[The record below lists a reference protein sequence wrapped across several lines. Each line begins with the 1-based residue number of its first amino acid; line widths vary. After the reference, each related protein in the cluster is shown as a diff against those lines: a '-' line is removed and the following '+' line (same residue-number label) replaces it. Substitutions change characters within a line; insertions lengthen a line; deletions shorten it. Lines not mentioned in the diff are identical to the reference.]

1 MMDRRGFLRNSALF
15 GSAALSHV
23 TSCGCVSLSKPL
35 KPAKFPVPPGGRVL
49 LKNGRI
55 VDVEGGKVV
64 YPGHVLIR
72 NKIMEEVAE
81 GSDIP
86 RADITIDLK
95 GSYVMPGLINNHCH
109 LTFPGTADPGSKFL
123 LSALRQMDRNAEE
136 CLRHGVTTVRD
147 MLGFS
152 GVIERMK
159 RDIAKGRM
167 LGPRI
172 LRCTALQVKG
182 GYLSPFA
189 WIGGDRMISIV
200 GSAPEARDAVK
211 RACDDGAD
219 FIKTFLQYTQL
230 WIPADPIPVL
240 GDEELTAI
248 NDEAE
253 RHGRVVALHHTS
265 VEGFQRALGAG
276 IPSFEHMPRDGLLG
290 EDDIEAFVKR
300 GFGIIPTTSV
310 AWALSNRRNGDP
322 YSDHPEVSEII
333 EDRKAR
339 LEKMLN
345 EFAEEGIKEI
355 TLKYSQRYSKPEYF
369 DRRHLMPTPEPK
381 LFNSAAVIGSQ
392 NLNRLAEAGALIGCG
407 NDGGVPFLLTFP
419 GAMVLEMAVLQR
431 LGIKPKDILR
441 MATVN
446 NAKILRMSDKI
457 GSIRKGM
464 LADVVVL
471 SANPF
476 EDTENLGKIEKV
488 FLEGQLKFSAPEET
502 EP

>member
-1 MMDRRGFLRNSALF
+1 MMDRRDFLRNSALF
-15 GSAALSHV
+15 GSAGLLHV

-35 KPAKFPVPPGGRVL
+35 KPAKFPVPPGSRVL

-55 VDVEGGKVV
+55 VDVEGERIV
-64 YPGHVLIR
+64 YPGQVLVR
-72 NKIMEEVAE
+72 DKIIEEVAE
-81 GSDIP
+81 RSDIP

-95 GSYVMPGLINNHCH
+95 GGYVMPGLINNHCH

-182 GYLSPFA
+182 GYLSPLT
-189 WIGGDRMISIV
+189 WIAGDDMISIV
-200 GSAPEARDAVK
+200 GSAPEARDAVAK
-211 RACDDGAD
+211 ACDDGAD

-230 WIPADPIPVL
+230 WIPAGPIPVL

-253 RHGRVVALHHTS
+253 RRGRVVAVHHTNI
-265 VEGFQRALGAG
+265 EGFRRALGAG
-276 IPSFEHMPRDGLLG
+276 ISSFEHMPRDELLT
-290 EDDIEAFVKR
+290 DADIEAFIKKGASV
-300 GFGIIPTTSV
+300 IPTVSV
-310 AWALSNRRNGDP
+310 AWSLSNRRNGDP
-322 YSDHPEVSEII
+322 YSEHPEVSEII

-355 TLKYSQRYSKPEYF
+355 ALKYFRRFSDPGYF
-369 DRRHLMPTPEPK
+369 DHWHLMPTPEPK
-381 LFNSAAVIGSQ
+381 IFNSAAVIGSQ

-419 GAMVLEMAVLQR
+419 GAMVLEMELLQR
-431 LGIKPKDILR
+431 IGIKPNDILK
-441 MATVN
+441 MATIN

-457 GSIRKGM
+457 GSIRKGK
-464 LADVVVL
+464 LADIVIL

-488 FLEGQLKFSAPEET
+488 FLEGQLKFSAPEED
-502 EP
+502 